1 MVVQIEDNFH
11 KFATLAV
18 FGAVDAVC
26 SVLFGSLRLVQSIP
40 FLLVNVPSTPSL
52 CTMCSDRVGK
62 LPVLS
67 VAFVA
72 HGTVFVYFYLYWHSN
87 DQLDPLHTETLQ
99 HDWYVFCVVAVFLG
113 VGDAGFNTQL
123 YTLYESLLG
132 KETEVFANLKFWQSV
147 CSQNKRALWPL
158 CTHCLF
164 STLCLCHL
172 SYLCGLPAISW
183 P

>member
-1 MVVQIEDNFH
+1 MAAYTMAMHSDKVCISSV
-11 KFATLAV
+11 ALMSPVGGSAV
-18 FGAVDAVC
+18 TC
-26 SVLFGSLRLVQSIP
+26 TCPLCVLQ
-40 FLLVNVPSTPSL
+40 
-52 CTMCSDRVGK
+52 VGK

-87 DQLDPLHTETLQ
+87 DELDPLHTDKLQ
-99 HDWYVFCVVAVFLG
+99 HDWYVFCAVAVFLG

-147 CSQNKRALWPL
+147 CSVVCSLRFA
-158 CTHCLF
+158 
-164 STLCLCHL
+164 LCL
-172 SYLCGLPAISW
+172 LCCAYDGCI
-183 P
+183 